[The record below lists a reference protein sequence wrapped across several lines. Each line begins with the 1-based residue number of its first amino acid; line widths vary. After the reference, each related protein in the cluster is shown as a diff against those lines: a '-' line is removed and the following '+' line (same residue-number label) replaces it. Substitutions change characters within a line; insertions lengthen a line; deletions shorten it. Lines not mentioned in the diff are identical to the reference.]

1 MAAPFSHSDAE
12 ELNRQFEERKAHAN
26 AEMARLMD
34 EATLLVRGKTEQV
47 GNDVLR
53 PAYQGFQSVAKE
65 YPTTTLF
72 LTVFALLSII
82 PVAIFLYVPPQ
93 SSSLSI
99 LTRGVARIFAIIILC
114 TFILGAVT
122 VAVMSAGAIIGIAAS
137 ILLFVLSFTTGTAAF
152 ATFAYIS
159 FTVTSRLLHHLSDK
173 DGNGISGWLDESL
186 KRFGLE
192 KALKGRSSSY
202 GSTEDHTLQGGH
214 DDARFNGTERERLSE
229 EWDHTNHPYQSSQVK
244 PEHLEEYKFPS
255 ADAPGIM

>member
-82 PVAIFLYVPPQ
+82 PVAIFL
-93 SSSLSI
+93 
-99 LTRGVARIFAIIILC
+99 IFAIIILC

-159 FTVTSRLLHHLSDK
+159 FTLTSRLLHHLSDK